1 MSKYRQYQDQWKRLL
16 SAERVKDIPED
27 NKKVC
32 EITSGEEEEFRTPY
46 EKDYCRLIFS
56 ASLRRLA
63 GKTQVHPFAEIDYIH
78 NRLTHSLEVSSVS
91 HSLARRVIR
100 FLEKDRGDITEA
112 QGRDICWIVQAAGLA
127 HDIGNPPF
135 GHVGEDAIRT
145 WAQELPKNERSVL
158 GAAYND
164 FARFDGNA
172 QAFRMLTRPDL
183 RESTYYCL
191 TLATLGSLMKYPCT
205 VEQVAN
211 ISSPKFAAF
220 SLEESVFGQIM
231 QKLGLEH
238 TKGKYF
244 RHPLSYLTEAADDI
258 CYRVSDFDDAVRMR
272 ILEEPEVR
280 EIFLAGMTS
289 EQQEK
294 EKGQPFQHVR
304 ARAIGYLI
312 DEFADCFIGSY
323 DKIMENSF
331 HGDLRG
337 CLDER
342 WSGVLERINEQYE
355 QIFAER
361 KKVLVE
367 TGAYRNFTTVLDAF
381 KGFLARVGLRLSYAE
396 LPGMY
401 KHLVDLSIGKEYY
414 ECNKE
419 RNQCWWAH
427 TVLDYVVGMTDEY
440 MRTLANTL

>member
-1 MSKYRQYQDQWKRLL
+1 MNKYGQYRDQWKKLL
-16 SAERVKDIPED
+16 SAERVKNVPEG
-27 NKKVC
+27 NKTEYGIVL
-32 EITSGEEEEFRTPY
+32 GDEEEFRTPY
-46 EKDYCRLIFS
+46 EKDYCRLTFS

-112 QGRDICWIVQAAGLA
+112 QGRDICWIVQSAGLA

-135 GHVGEDAIRT
+135 GHVGEDAIRV
-145 WAQELPKNERSVL
+145 WAQELLKTERSIL
-158 GAAYND
+158 GAAYDD
-164 FARFDGNA
+164 FAQFDGNA
-172 QAFRMLTRPDL
+172 QAFRMLARPDL

-191 TLATLGSLMKYPCT
+191 TVATLGALMKYPYT
-205 VEQVAN
+205 VKQ
-211 ISSPKFAAF
+211 IPDKQKPKFSAF
-220 SLEESVFGQIM
+220 SSESRLFDQVMG
-231 QKLGLEH
+231 KLGLKCG
-238 TKGKYF
+238 TDGYY

-272 ILEEPEVR
+272 ILEESEVR
-280 EIFLAGMTS
+280 RLFLDGMTS
-289 EQQEK
+289 DQQAEEK
-294 EKGQPFQHVR
+294 DAPFQHVR

-312 DEFADCFIGSY
+312 DEFANCFINNY
-323 DKIMENSF
+323 DAIMDCSF
-331 HGDLRG
+331 QGDLRTHLNG
-337 CLDER
+337 R
-342 WSGVLERINEQYE
+342 WSGVLNRINQRYE
-355 QIFAER
+355 QIFLER

-367 TGAYRNFTTVLDAF
+367 VGAYRNFTTVLNAF
-381 KGFLARVGLRLSYAE
+381 KDFLARVGQRLPYGE

-401 KHLVDLSIGKEYY
+401 KHLIDLSIGKEYY
-414 ECNKE
+414 EKNKFQE
-419 RNQCWWAH
+419 QSWWAH